1 MGRPGRR
8 SAAGRAGTGGMTS
21 GHAGRPDD
29 RDPHHRNTT
38 PGKETMTMLRRE
50 FGISALGL
58 LAAAGARPAA
68 AQAPAYPTRTVTIV
82 APFAAG
88 GSTDLIARL
97 VAQQLSA
104 RLGQQFVVDN
114 KAGANGAVGNGSVA
128 RARPDGYTLLVTP
141 NSTYAINPHLYT
153 NLPYNQERDFAPIGL
168 LVQNGFF
175 LIVRADSRFRTVAEL
190 VAAARAA
197 PDTISYGSGGIGSA
211 NHLAP
216 EMFAAASG
224 IKLQHVPY
232 RGSGPAM
239 QAVMS
244 GEIPMSFVDTGVALP
259 FLRSGELRAL
269 AVSSEQRSAQM
280 PDVPTLAESGTPGL
294 NASSDFA
301 MFAPANTPE
310 PIIRRLSQAVMEGLR
325 APDLRARLQGL
336 SIAAVG
342 GTQEAVPAYLPPPSA
357 KLGDGIRARRIR

>member
-1 MGRPGRR
+1 
-8 SAAGRAGTGGMTS
+8 
-21 GHAGRPDD
+21 
-29 RDPHHRNTT
+29 
-38 PGKETMTMLRRE
+38 MLRRE
-50 FGISALGL
+50 LSLSALGFL
-58 LAAAGARPAA
+58 AGAAAGTGTAA
-68 AQAPAYPTRTVTIV
+68 AQAPYPTRTVTIV

-114 KAGANGAVGNGSVA
+114 RAGANGAVGNGSVA

-168 LVQNGFF
+168 LALNGFF
-175 LIVRADSRFRTVAEL
+175 VCVRGDSRFRTLADL
-190 VAAARAA
+190 VTAARAA

-216 EMFAAASG
+216 EMFAAAAG

-232 RGSGPAM
+232 RGGGPAM
-239 QAVMS
+239 QAVTS
-244 GEIPMSFVDTGVALP
+244 GEIPMSFVDTVVALP
-259 FLRSGELRAL
+259 FVHSGELRAL
-269 AVSSEQRSAQM
+269 AVTTEGRLAQT
-280 PDVPTLAESGTPGL
+280 PDVPTLAESGMPGL

-301 MFAPANTPE
+301 MFAPAKTPE
-310 PIIRRLSQAVMEGLR
+310 PTIRRLSGAVTEGLR
-325 APDLRARLQGL
+325 APELRDRLL
-336 SIAAVG
+336 AMAIEPVA
-342 GTQEAVPAYLPPPSA
+342 GTPEAFPAYLAAESA
-357 KLGDGIRARRIR
+357 KWRDVIRARDIRVE

>member
-1 MGRPGRR
+1 
-8 SAAGRAGTGGMTS
+8 
-21 GHAGRPDD
+21 
-29 RDPHHRNTT
+29 
-38 PGKETMTMLRRE
+38 MTMLRRE
-50 FGISALGL
+50 FSLSALGFL
-58 LAAAGARPAA
+58 AGAAAGTSPAA
-68 AQAPAYPTRTVTIV
+68 AQAPYPTRTVTIV

-114 KAGANGAVGNGSVA
+114 KAGGNGAVGSGAVA
-128 RARPDGYTLLVTP
+128 RARPDGYTLLITP

-168 LVQNGFF
+168 LALNGFF
-175 LIVRADSRFRTVAEL
+175 VCVRGDSRFRTLADL
-190 VAAARAA
+190 VAAAKAA

-216 EMFAAASG
+216 EMFAAAAG

-232 RGSGPAM
+232 RGGGPAM
-239 QAVMS
+239 QAVMT
-244 GEIPMSFVDTGVALP
+244 GEIPMSFVDTVVALP
-259 FLRSGELRAL
+259 FVRSGELRAL
-269 AVSSEQRSAQM
+269 AVTTEGRLAQT
-280 PDVPTLAESGTPGL
+280 PDVPTLAESGMPGL

-325 APDLRARLQGL
+325 APELRDRLLVMAMEPVAG
-336 SIAAVG
+336 SP
-342 GTQEAVPAYLPPPSA
+342 EEFPAYLAAESA
-357 KLGDGIRARRIR
+357 KWRDVIRSRDIRVE

>member
-1 MGRPGRR
+1 
-8 SAAGRAGTGGMTS
+8 
-21 GHAGRPDD
+21 
-29 RDPHHRNTT
+29 
-38 PGKETMTMLRRE
+38 MLRRE
-50 FGISALGL
+50 FGLSALS
-58 LAAAGARPAA
+58 LASAGMGVRTAA
-68 AQAPAYPTRTVTIV
+68 AQAPYPTRTVTIV

-88 GSTDLIARL
+88 GSTDLVARL
-97 VAQQLSA
+97 IAQSLSA

-114 KAGANGAVGNGSVA
+114 KAGANGAVGSGLVA

-141 NSTYAINPHLYT
+141 NSTYAINPHLYAS
-153 NLPYNQERDFAPIGL
+153 LPYNQERDFAPIGL

-175 LIVRADSRFRTVAEL
+175 LCVRGDSQFRTVADL

-197 PDTISYGSGGIGSA
+197 PDTISFGSGGIGSA

-216 EMFAAASG
+216 EMFAAANG

-232 RGSGPAM
+232 RGSGPGM
-239 QAVMS
+239 QAVLS

-310 PIIRRLSQAVMEGLR
+310 PIIRRLSQAVVESLS
-325 APDLRARLQGL
+325 APDLRERLQSL
-336 SIAAVG
+336 SIDPLG
-342 GTQEAVPAYLPPPSA
+342 GTPEAFPAYLATESA
-357 KLGDGIRARRIR
+357 KWRDVIRARNIRVE

>member
-1 MGRPGRR
+1 
-8 SAAGRAGTGGMTS
+8 
-21 GHAGRPDD
+21 
-29 RDPHHRNTT
+29 
-38 PGKETMTMLRRE
+38 MTMLRRE
-50 FGISALGL
+50 FGFGGLGL
-58 LAAAGARPAA
+58 LAAAAGSRLAA
-68 AQAPAYPTRTVTIV
+68 AQTPYPTRTVTIV

-97 VAQQLSA
+97 IAQSLSA

-114 KAGANGAVGNGSVA
+114 KAGGNGAVGCGFVA
-128 RARPDGYTLLVTP
+128 RSRPDGYTLLVTP
-141 NSTYAINPHLYT
+141 NSTYAINPHLYAS
-153 NLPYNQERDFAPIGL
+153 LPYNQERDFTPIGL

-175 LIVRADSRFRTVAEL
+175 VVVRGDSRFRTVADL

-197 PDTISYGSGGIGSA
+197 PDTISFGSGGIGSA

-216 EMFAAASG
+216 EMFAAANG
-224 IKLQHVPY
+224 IKLLHVPY
-232 RGSGPAM
+232 RGSGPGM

-310 PIIRRLSQAVMEGLR
+310 PVIRRLSQAVMESLR
-325 APDLRARLQGL
+325 APDLRERLQGL
-336 SIAAVG
+336 SIDPVG
-342 GTQEAVPAYLPPPSA
+342 GTPEAFPAYLAAESA
-357 KLGDGIRARRIR
+357 KWRDVIRARDIRVE

>member
-1 MGRPGRR
+1 
-8 SAAGRAGTGGMTS
+8 
-21 GHAGRPDD
+21 
-29 RDPHHRNTT
+29 
-38 PGKETMTMLRRE
+38 MLRRN
-50 FGISALGL
+50 FSFSALGL
-58 LAAAGARPAA
+58 VAAARARPVA

-97 VAQQLSA
+97 IAQPLSA
-104 RLGQQFVVDN
+104 QLGQQFVVDN
-114 KAGANGAVGNGSVA
+114 RAGANGAVGNGFVA

-175 LIVRADSRFRTVAEL
+175 LCVRGDSRFRTVADL
-190 VAAARAA
+190 VAAAKAA
-197 PDTISYGSGGIGSA
+197 PDTISFGSGGIGSA

-216 EMFAAASG
+216 EMFAAANG

-232 RGSGPAM
+232 RGSGPGM

-259 FLRSGELRAL
+259 FMRSGELRAL
-269 AVSSEQRSAQM
+269 AVSSEKRSAQA

-325 APDLRARLQGL
+325 APELRERLQGL
-336 SIAAVG
+336 SIDPVG
-342 GTQEAVPAYLPPPSA
+342 GTPEAFSAYLAAESV
-357 KLGDGIRARRIR
+357 KWRDVIRARDIRVE

>member
-1 MGRPGRR
+1 M
-8 SAAGRAGTGGMTS
+8 
-21 GHAGRPDD
+21 H
-29 RDPHHRNTT
+29 
-38 PGKETMTMLRRE
+38 RRE
-50 FGISALGL
+50 LGISALGL
-58 LAAAGARPAA
+58 MAAAATGARPAA

-97 VAQQLSA
+97 IAQPLSA
-104 RLGQQFVVDN
+104 RLNQQFVVDN
-114 KAGANGAVGNGSVA
+114 RAGANGAVGSGFVA

-141 NSTYAINPHLYT
+141 NSTYAINPHLYSS
-153 NLPYNQERDFAPIGL
+153 LPYNQERDFAPIGL

-175 LIVRADSRFRTVAEL
+175 LCVRGDSPFRTVADF

-197 PDTISYGSGGIGSA
+197 PDTISFGSGGIGSA

-216 EMFAAASG
+216 EMFAAANG
-224 IKLQHVPY
+224 VKLQHVPY

-239 QAVMS
+239 QAVIS

-259 FLRSGELRAL
+259 FMRSGDLRAL
-269 AVSSEQRSAQM
+269 AVSSEQRSAQA

-301 MFAPANTPE
+301 MFAPANTPQ
-310 PIIRRLSQAVMEGLR
+310 PIIRRISEAVIEGLR
-325 APDLRARLQGL
+325 TPDLRERLQGL
-336 SIAAVG
+336 SIDAVG
-342 GTQEAVPAYLPPPSA
+342 GTPEAFPAYLAAESA
-357 KLGDGIRARRIR
+357 KWRDVIRARDIRVE

>member
-1 MGRPGRR
+1 
-8 SAAGRAGTGGMTS
+8 
-21 GHAGRPDD
+21 
-29 RDPHHRNTT
+29 
-38 PGKETMTMLRRE
+38 MTMLRRE
-50 FGISALGL
+50 FGLSALGL
-58 LAAAGARPAA
+58 LAAAAGSRPVA
-68 AQAPAYPTRTVTIV
+68 AQTPYPTRTVTIV

-97 VAQQLSA
+97 IAQSLSA

-114 KAGANGAVGNGSVA
+114 KAGANGAVGCGFVA
-128 RARPDGYTLLVTP
+128 RSRPDGYTLLVTP
-141 NSTYAINPHLYT
+141 NSTYAINPHLYAS
-153 NLPYNQERDFAPIGL
+153 LPYNQERDFTPIGL

-175 LIVRADSRFRTVAEL
+175 VVVRGDSRFRTVADL

-197 PDTISYGSGGIGSA
+197 PDTISFGSGGIGSA

-216 EMFAAASG
+216 EMFAAANG

-232 RGSGPAM
+232 RGSGPGM

-269 AVSSEQRSAQM
+269 AVSSEQRSAQL

-310 PIIRRLSQAVMEGLR
+310 PVIRRLSQAAMESLR
-325 APDLRARLQGL
+325 APDLRERLQDL
-336 SIAAVG
+336 SIDPVG
-342 GTQEAVPAYLPPPSA
+342 DTPEAFPAYLAAESA
-357 KLGDGIRARRIR
+357 KWRDVIRARDIRVE

>member
-1 MGRPGRR
+1 
-8 SAAGRAGTGGMTS
+8 
-21 GHAGRPDD
+21 
-29 RDPHHRNTT
+29 
-38 PGKETMTMLRRE
+38 MLRRE
-50 FGISALGL
+50 FGLSALSL
-58 LAAAGARPAA
+58 LAGATSGSGPAT
-68 AQAPAYPTRTVTIV
+68 AQTPYPARTVTIV

-97 VAQQLSA
+97 IAQPLSV

-114 KAGANGAVGNGSVA
+114 KAGANGAVGSGFVA

-141 NSTYAINPHLYT
+141 NSTYAINPHLYS

-175 LIVRADSRFRTVAEL
+175 MCVRGDSRFRTVADL
-190 VAAARAA
+190 VAAAKTA
-197 PDTISYGSGGIGSA
+197 PDTISFGSGGIGSA

-216 EMFAAASG
+216 EMFAAANG

-232 RGSGPAM
+232 RGSGPGM

-325 APDLRARLQGL
+325 APDLRDRLQSL
-336 SIAAVG
+336 SIDPVG
-342 GTQEAVPAYLPPPSA
+342 GSPEAFPAYLAVESA
-357 KLGDGIRARRIR
+357 KWRDVIHARNIRVE

>member
-1 MGRPGRR
+1 
-8 SAAGRAGTGGMTS
+8 
-21 GHAGRPDD
+21 
-29 RDPHHRNTT
+29 
-38 PGKETMTMLRRE
+38 MTMLRRE
-50 FGISALGL
+50 FGLSALGL
-58 LAAAGARPAA
+58 LAAAAGSRPAA
-68 AQAPAYPTRTVTIV
+68 AQTPYPTRTVTIV

-97 VAQQLSA
+97 IAQSLSA

-114 KAGANGAVGNGSVA
+114 KAGANGAVGSGFVA
-128 RARPDGYTLLVTP
+128 RSRPDGYTLLVTP
-141 NSTYAINPHLYT
+141 NSTYAINPHLYAS
-153 NLPYNQERDFAPIGL
+153 LPYNQERDFTPIGL

-175 LIVRADSRFRTVAEL
+175 VVVRGDSRFRTVADL

-197 PDTISYGSGGIGSA
+197 PDTISFGSGGIGSA

-216 EMFAAASG
+216 EMFAAANG
-224 IKLQHVPY
+224 IKLMHVPY
-232 RGSGPAM
+232 RGSGPGM

-310 PIIRRLSQAVMEGLR
+310 PVIRRLSQAAMESLR
-325 APDLRARLQGL
+325 APDLRERLQGL
-336 SIAAVG
+336 SIDPVG
-342 GTQEAVPAYLPPPSA
+342 DTPEAFPAYLAAESA
-357 KLGDGIRARRIR
+357 KWRDVIRARDIRVE

>member
-1 MGRPGRR
+1 
-8 SAAGRAGTGGMTS
+8 
-21 GHAGRPDD
+21 
-29 RDPHHRNTT
+29 
-38 PGKETMTMLRRE
+38 MLRRE
-50 FGISALGL
+50 LSLSALGL
-58 LAAAGARPAA
+58 LAGAAAGAGPAA
-68 AQAPAYPTRTVTIV
+68 AQASYPTRTVTIV

-114 KAGANGAVGNGSVA
+114 KAGANGAVGNGAVA
-128 RARPDGYTLLVTP
+128 RARPDGYTLLITP

-175 LIVRADSRFRTVAEL
+175 VIVRADSRFRTVADL

-197 PDTISYGSGGIGSA
+197 SDTISYGSGGIGSA

-224 IKLQHVPY
+224 IKLEHVPY
-232 RGSGPAM
+232 RGSGPSM

-244 GEIPMSFVDTGVALP
+244 GEIPLSFVDTGVALP
-259 FLRSGELRAL
+259 FIRSGELRAL
-269 AVSSEQRSAQM
+269 AVTTEQRSSQT

-294 NASSDFA
+294 TMSSDFA

-310 PIIRRLSQAVMEGLR
+310 PVIRRLSQAVIESMRAPELRERLEGL
-325 APDLRARLQGL
+325 AIDP
-336 SIAAVG
+336 VG
-342 GTQEAVPAYLPPPSA
+342 GTPEAFPAYLAAESA
-357 KLGDGIRARRIR
+357 KWRDVIRARDIRVE

>member
-1 MGRPGRR
+1 
-8 SAAGRAGTGGMTS
+8 
-21 GHAGRPDD
+21 
-29 RDPHHRNTT
+29 
-38 PGKETMTMLRRE
+38 MLRRE

-168 LVQNGFF
+168 LALNGFF
-175 LIVRADSRFRTVAEL
+175 VCVRGDSRFRTLADL
-190 VAAARAA
+190 VAAAKAA

-216 EMFAAASG
+216 EMFAAAAG

-232 RGSGPAM
+232 RGGGPAM
-239 QAVMS
+239 QAVMT
-244 GEIPMSFVDTGVALP
+244 GEIPMSFVDTVVALP
-259 FLRSGELRAL
+259 FVRSGELRAL
-269 AVSSEQRSAQM
+269 AVTTEGRLAQT
-280 PDVPTLAESGTPGL
+280 PDVPTLAESGMPGL

-325 APDLRARLQGL
+325 APELRDRLLVMAMEPVAG
-336 SIAAVG
+336 SP
-342 GTQEAVPAYLPPPSA
+342 EEFPAYLAAESA
-357 KLGDGIRARRIR
+357 KWRDVIRSRDIRVE

>member
-1 MGRPGRR
+1 
-8 SAAGRAGTGGMTS
+8 
-21 GHAGRPDD
+21 
-29 RDPHHRNTT
+29 
-38 PGKETMTMLRRE
+38 
-50 FGISALGL
+50 
-58 LAAAGARPAA
+58 
-68 AQAPAYPTRTVTIV
+68 
-82 APFAAG
+82 
-88 GSTDLIARL
+88 
-97 VAQQLSA
+97 
-104 RLGQQFVVDN
+104 
-114 KAGANGAVGNGSVA
+114 VGNGFVA

-175 LIVRADSRFRTVAEL
+175 LVVRGDSRFRTVADL

-216 EMFAAASG
+216 EMFAAANG

-325 APDLRARLQGL
+325 APDLRERLQGL
-336 SIAAVG
+336 SIDPVG
-342 GTQEAVPAYLPPPSA
+342 GTPEAFPAYLAAESA
-357 KLGDGIRARRIR
+357 KWRDVIRARDIRVE

>member
-1 MGRPGRR
+1 
-8 SAAGRAGTGGMTS
+8 
-21 GHAGRPDD
+21 
-29 RDPHHRNTT
+29 
-38 PGKETMTMLRRE
+38 MTMLRRE
-50 FGISALGL
+50 FGLSALGL
-58 LAAAGARPAA
+58 LAAMGSRPAG
-68 AQAPAYPTRTVTIV
+68 AQAPYPTRSVTIV

-97 VAQQLSA
+97 MAQSLSA

-114 KAGANGAVGNGSVA
+114 KAGANGAVGCGFVA
-128 RARPDGYTLLVTP
+128 RSRPDGYTLLVTP
-141 NSTYAINPHLYT
+141 NSTYAINPHLYAS
-153 NLPYNQERDFAPIGL
+153 LPYNQERDFAPIGL

-175 LIVRADSRFRTVAEL
+175 LVVKGDSRFRTVADL
-190 VAAARAA
+190 VAAAKAA
-197 PDTISYGSGGIGSA
+197 PDTISFGSGGIGSA

-216 EMFAAASG
+216 EMFAAANR

-232 RGSGPAM
+232 RGSGPGM
-239 QAVMS
+239 QAVMT

-259 FLRSGELRAL
+259 FLRTGELRAL

-310 PIIRRLSQAVMEGLR
+310 PVIRRLSQAVMEGLR
-325 APDLRARLQGL
+325 APDLRERLQSL
-336 SIAAVG
+336 SIDPVG
-342 GTQEAVPAYLPPPSA
+342 GTPEAFPAYLAAESA
-357 KLGDGIRARRIR
+357 KWRDVIRARDIRVE

>member
-1 MGRPGRR
+1 
-8 SAAGRAGTGGMTS
+8 
-21 GHAGRPDD
+21 
-29 RDPHHRNTT
+29 
-38 PGKETMTMLRRE
+38 MTMLRRE
-50 FGISALGL
+50 FGLSALGL
-58 LAAAGARPAA
+58 LAAAAGSRPAG
-68 AQAPAYPTRTVTIV
+68 AQAPYPTRSVTIV

-97 VAQQLSA
+97 MAQSLSA

-114 KAGANGAVGNGSVA
+114 KAGANGAVGCGFVA
-128 RARPDGYTLLVTP
+128 RSRPDGYTLLVTP
-141 NSTYAINPHLYT
+141 NSTYAINPHLYAS
-153 NLPYNQERDFAPIGL
+153 LPYDQERDFAPIGL

-175 LIVRADSRFRTVAEL
+175 LVVKGDARFRTVADL
-190 VAAARAA
+190 VAAAKAA
-197 PDTISYGSGGIGSA
+197 PDTISFGSGGIGSA

-216 EMFAAASG
+216 EMFAAANG

-232 RGSGPAM
+232 RGSGPGM
-239 QAVMS
+239 QAVMT

-310 PIIRRLSQAVMEGLR
+310 SVIRRLSQAVMESLR
-325 APDLRARLQGL
+325 APDLRERLQGL
-336 SIAAVG
+336 SIDPVG
-342 GTQEAVPAYLPPPSA
+342 DTPEAFPAYLAAESA
-357 KLGDGIRARRIR
+357 KWRDVIRARDIRVE

>member
-1 MGRPGRR
+1 
-8 SAAGRAGTGGMTS
+8 
-21 GHAGRPDD
+21 
-29 RDPHHRNTT
+29 
-38 PGKETMTMLRRE
+38 MLRRT

-58 LAAAGARPAA
+58 MAGATTGSRPAT
-68 AQAPAYPTRTVTIV
+68 AQTPAYPTRNVTIV

-97 VAQQLSA
+97 IAQPLSA
-104 RLGQQFVVDN
+104 RLGQQFVIDN
-114 KAGANGAVGNGSVA
+114 RAGANGAVGCGFVA

-141 NSTYAINPHLYT
+141 NSTYAINPHLYA

-175 LIVRADSRFRTVAEL
+175 LCVRGDSRFRTVADL

-197 PDTISYGSGGIGSA
+197 PDTISFGSGGIGSA

-216 EMFAAASG
+216 EMFAAANN

-232 RGSGPAM
+232 RGSGPGM

-259 FLRSGELRAL
+259 FMRSGELRAL
-269 AVSSEQRSAQM
+269 AVSSEQRSAQA
-280 PDVPTLAESGTPGL
+280 PNVPTLAESGTPGL

-301 MFAPANTPE
+301 MFAPANTPD
-310 PIIRRLSQAVMEGLR
+310 PIIRRLSQAVVEGLR
-325 APDLRARLQGL
+325 TPDLRERLQSL
-336 SIAAVG
+336 SIDPVG
-342 GTQEAVPAYLPPPSA
+342 GSPEAFPAYLAAESA
-357 KLGDGIRARRIR
+357 KWRDVIRARDIRVE

>member
-1 MGRPGRR
+1 
-8 SAAGRAGTGGMTS
+8 
-21 GHAGRPDD
+21 
-29 RDPHHRNTT
+29 
-38 PGKETMTMLRRE
+38 MLRRN

-58 LAAAGARPAA
+58 MAAATGARPVA

-88 GSTDLIARL
+88 GSTDLVARL
-97 VAQQLSA
+97 IAQSLSA
-104 RLGQQFVVDN
+104 RLGQQFVIDN
-114 KAGANGAVGNGSVA
+114 RAGANGAVGNGFVA

-175 LIVRADSRFRTVAEL
+175 LCVRGDSRYRTVADL

-197 PDTISYGSGGIGSA
+197 PDTISFGSGGIGSA
-211 NHLAP
+211 NHLTP
-216 EMFAAASG
+216 EMFAAANG

-232 RGSGPAM
+232 RGSGPGM
-239 QAVMS
+239 QAVLA

-310 PIIRRLSQAVMEGLR
+310 PIIRRLSQAIMDGLP
-325 APDLRARLQGL
+325 APELGERVQGL
-336 SIAAVG
+336 LIESFGASP
-342 GTQEAVPAYLPPPSA
+342 EEFPAYLAADSP
-357 KLGDGIRARRIR
+357 KWRDVIRAGDLLAE

>member
-1 MGRPGRR
+1 
-8 SAAGRAGTGGMTS
+8 
-21 GHAGRPDD
+21 
-29 RDPHHRNTT
+29 
-38 PGKETMTMLRRE
+38 MLRRE
-50 FGISALGL
+50 LSLSALGFL
-58 LAAAGARPAA
+58 AGAAAGTSPAA
-68 AQAPAYPTRTVTIV
+68 AQAPYPTRTVTIV

-114 KAGANGAVGNGSVA
+114 KAGGNGAVGSGAVA
-128 RARPDGYTLLVTP
+128 RARPDGYTLLITP

-168 LVQNGFF
+168 LALNGFF
-175 LIVRADSRFRTVAEL
+175 VCVRGDSRFRTLADL

-216 EMFAAASG
+216 EMFAAAAG

-232 RGSGPAM
+232 RGGGPAM
-239 QAVMS
+239 QAVMT
-244 GEIPMSFVDTGVALP
+244 GEIPMSFVDTVVALP
-259 FLRSGELRAL
+259 FVRSGELRAL
-269 AVSSEQRSAQM
+269 AVTTEGRLAQT
-280 PDVPTLAESGTPGL
+280 PDVPTLAESGMPGL

-325 APDLRARLQGL
+325 APELRDRLQDMAMEPVAG
-336 SIAAVG
+336 SP
-342 GTQEAVPAYLPPPSA
+342 EEFSAYLAAESA
-357 KLGDGIRARRIR
+357 KWRDVIRSRDIRVE

>member
-1 MGRPGRR
+1 
-8 SAAGRAGTGGMTS
+8 
-21 GHAGRPDD
+21 
-29 RDPHHRNTT
+29 
-38 PGKETMTMLRRE
+38 MTMLRRE
-50 FGISALGL
+50 FSLSALGFL
-58 LAAAGARPAA
+58 AGAAAGTSPAA
-68 AQAPAYPTRTVTIV
+68 AQAPYPTRTVTIV

-114 KAGANGAVGNGSVA
+114 KAGGNGAVGSGAVA
-128 RARPDGYTLLVTP
+128 RARPDGYTLLITP

-168 LVQNGFF
+168 LALNGFF
-175 LIVRADSRFRTVAEL
+175 VCVRGDSRFRTLADF
-190 VAAARAA
+190 VAAAKAA

-216 EMFAAASG
+216 EMFAAAAG

-232 RGSGPAM
+232 RGGGPAM
-239 QAVMS
+239 QAVMT
-244 GEIPMSFVDTGVALP
+244 GEIPMSFVDTVVALP
-259 FLRSGELRAL
+259 FVRSGELRAL
-269 AVSSEQRSAQM
+269 AVTTEGRLAQT
-280 PDVPTLAESGTPGL
+280 PDVPTLAESGMPGL

-325 APDLRARLQGL
+325 APELRDRLLVMAMEPVAG
-336 SIAAVG
+336 SPG
-342 GTQEAVPAYLPPPSA
+342 EFPAYLAAESA
-357 KLGDGIRARRIR
+357 KWRDVIRSRDIRVE

>member
-1 MGRPGRR
+1 
-8 SAAGRAGTGGMTS
+8 
-21 GHAGRPDD
+21 
-29 RDPHHRNTT
+29 
-38 PGKETMTMLRRE
+38 MTMLRRE
-50 FGISALGL
+50 FGLSALGL
-58 LAAAGARPAA
+58 LAGAAAGSRPAA
-68 AQAPAYPTRTVTIV
+68 AQTPYPTRTVTIV

-128 RARPDGYTLLVTP
+128 RARPDGYTLLITP

-153 NLPYNQERDFAPIGL
+153 NLPYNQDRDFAPIGL

-175 LIVRADSRFRTVAEL
+175 LVVRADSRFRTVADL

-216 EMFAAASG
+216 EMFAAANG

-259 FLRSGELRAL
+259 FVRSGELRAL
-269 AVSSEQRSAQM
+269 AVSTEQRSSQT
-280 PDVPTLAESGTPGL
+280 PDVPTLSESGTPGL
-294 NASSDFA
+294 SASSDFA
-301 MFAPANTPE
+301 MFAPANTPG
-310 PIIRRLSQAVMEGLR
+310 PIIRRLSQAVVESMR
-325 APDLRARLQGL
+325 APDLRERLQDL
-336 SIAAVG
+336 SIDPVG
-342 GTQEAVPAYLPPPSA
+342 GTPEEFPAYLAAESA
-357 KLGDGIRARRIR
+357 KWRDVIRARDIRVE

>member
-1 MGRPGRR
+1 
-8 SAAGRAGTGGMTS
+8 
-21 GHAGRPDD
+21 
-29 RDPHHRNTT
+29 
-38 PGKETMTMLRRE
+38 MLRRE
-50 FGISALGL
+50 FGLSAVGL
-58 LAAAGARPAA
+58 LAAAAGSRPAG
-68 AQAPAYPTRTVTIV
+68 AQTPYPTRSVTIV

-97 VAQQLSA
+97 MAQSLSA

-114 KAGANGAVGNGSVA
+114 KAGANGAVGCGLVA
-128 RARPDGYTLLVTP
+128 RSRPDGYTLLVTP
-141 NSTYAINPHLYT
+141 NSTYAINPHLYAS
-153 NLPYNQERDFAPIGL
+153 LPYNQERDFTPIGL

-175 LIVRADSRFRTVAEL
+175 VVVKGDSRFRTVADL

-197 PDTISYGSGGIGSA
+197 PDTISFGSGGIGSA

-216 EMFAAASG
+216 EMFAAANG

-232 RGSGPAM
+232 RGSGPGM

-259 FLRSGELRAL
+259 FLRTGELRAL
-269 AVSSEQRSAQM
+269 AVSSEQRSAQL
-280 PDVPTLAESGTPGL
+280 PEVPTLAESGTPGL

-310 PIIRRLSQAVMEGLR
+310 PVVRRLSQAAMESLR
-325 APDLRARLQGL
+325 APDLRERLQSL
-336 SIAAVG
+336 SIDPVG
-342 GTQEAVPAYLPPPSA
+342 DTPEAFPAYLAAESA
-357 KLGDGIRARRIR
+357 KWRDVIRARDIRVE

>member
-1 MGRPGRR
+1 
-8 SAAGRAGTGGMTS
+8 
-21 GHAGRPDD
+21 
-29 RDPHHRNTT
+29 
-38 PGKETMTMLRRE
+38 MLGRE
-50 FGISALGL
+50 FGLSTLSL
-58 LAAAGARPAA
+58 LAGAAAGSRPAA
-68 AQAPAYPTRTVTIV
+68 AQTPYPTRTVTIV

-88 GSTDLIARL
+88 GSTDLIVRL
-97 VAQQLSA
+97 IAQSLSA

-114 KAGANGAVGNGSVA
+114 KAGANGAVGNGFVA
-128 RARPDGYTLLVTP
+128 RARSDGYTLLVTP

-153 NLPYNQERDFAPIGL
+153 NLPYNQERDLAPIGL

-175 LIVRADSRFRTVAEL
+175 LCVRGDSRFRTVADL

-197 PDTISYGSGGIGSA
+197 PDTISFGSGGIGSA

-216 EMFAAASG
+216 EMFAAANG

-239 QAVMS
+239 QAVTS

-294 NASSDFA
+294 NASSDF
-301 MFAPANTPE
+301 
-310 PIIRRLSQAVMEGLR
+310 VC
-325 APDLRARLQGL
+325 
-336 SIAAVG
+336 
-342 GTQEAVPAYLPPPSA
+342 LPPPTRPRRSSA
-357 KLGDGIRARRIR
+357 VCHRLS

>member
-1 MGRPGRR
+1 
-8 SAAGRAGTGGMTS
+8 
-21 GHAGRPDD
+21 
-29 RDPHHRNTT
+29 
-38 PGKETMTMLRRE
+38 MLRRD
-50 FGISALGL
+50 FGLSSLGL
-58 LAAAGARPAA
+58 LTGAAAGSGPSA
-68 AQAPAYPTRTVTIV
+68 AQTPYPARTVTIV

-97 VAQQLSA
+97 MAQSLSA

-114 KAGANGAVGNGSVA
+114 KAGANGAVGCGLVA

-141 NSTYAINPHLYT
+141 NSTYAINPHLYA

-175 LIVRADSRFRTVAEL
+175 LCVRGDSRYRTVADL

-197 PDTISYGSGGIGSA
+197 PDTISFGSGGIGSA
-211 NHLAP
+211 NHLTP
-216 EMFAAASG
+216 EMFAAANG

-232 RGSGPAM
+232 RGSGPGM
-239 QAVMS
+239 QAVLA

-269 AVSSEQRSAQM
+269 AVSSEQRSSQM

-310 PIIRRLSQAVMEGLR
+310 PVVRRLSQAVIEGLR
-325 APDLRARLQGL
+325 APDLRERLQGL
-336 SIAAVG
+336 SIDPVG
-342 GTQEAVPAYLPPPSA
+342 GTPEAFPAYLAAESA
-357 KLGDGIRARRIR
+357 KWRDVIRTRDIRVE

>member
-1 MGRPGRR
+1 
-8 SAAGRAGTGGMTS
+8 MTI
-21 GHAGRPDD
+21 
-29 RDPHHRNTT
+29 
-38 PGKETMTMLRRE
+38 LRRE
-50 FGISALGL
+50 FSLSALGL
-58 LAAAGARPAA
+58 LAGAAAGTGPAA
-68 AQAPAYPTRTVTIV
+68 AQAPYPTRTVTIV

-114 KAGANGAVGNGSVA
+114 KAGGNGAVGSGAVA
-128 RARPDGYTLLVTP
+128 RARPDGYTLLITP

-168 LVQNGFF
+168 LALNGFF
-175 LIVRADSRFRTVAEL
+175 VCVRGDSRFRTLADL
-190 VAAARAA
+190 VAAAKAA

-216 EMFAAASG
+216 EMFAAANS

-259 FLRSGELRAL
+259 FVRSGELRAL
-269 AVSSEQRSAQM
+269 AVSTEQRSSQT
-280 PDVPTLAESGTPGL
+280 PDVPTLSESGTPGL
-294 NASSDFA
+294 SASSDFA
-301 MFAPANTPE
+301 MFAPANTPG
-310 PIIRRLSQAVMEGLR
+310 PIIRRLSQAVVESMR
-325 APDLRARLQGL
+325 APDLRERLRDL
-336 SIAAVG
+336 SIDPVG
-342 GTQEAVPAYLPPPSA
+342 GTPEEFPAYLAAESA
-357 KLGDGIRARRIR
+357 KWRDVIRARDIRVE

>member
-1 MGRPGRR
+1 
-8 SAAGRAGTGGMTS
+8 
-21 GHAGRPDD
+21 
-29 RDPHHRNTT
+29 
-38 PGKETMTMLRRE
+38 
-50 FGISALGL
+50 
-58 LAAAGARPAA
+58 
-68 AQAPAYPTRTVTIV
+68 VTIV

-114 KAGANGAVGNGSVA
+114 KAGGNGAVGSGAVA
-128 RARPDGYTLLVTP
+128 RARPDGYTLLITP

-168 LVQNGFF
+168 LALNGFF
-175 LIVRADSRFRTVAEL
+175 VCVRGDSRFRTLADL
-190 VAAARAA
+190 VAAAKAA

-216 EMFAAASG
+216 EMFAAAAG

-232 RGSGPAM
+232 RGGGPAM
-239 QAVMS
+239 QAVMT
-244 GEIPMSFVDTGVALP
+244 GEIPMSFVDTVVALP
-259 FLRSGELRAL
+259 FVRSGELRAL
-269 AVSSEQRSAQM
+269 AVTTEGRLAQT
-280 PDVPTLAESGTPGL
+280 PDVPTLAESGMPGL

-325 APDLRARLQGL
+325 APELRDRLLVMAMEPVAG
-336 SIAAVG
+336 SP
-342 GTQEAVPAYLPPPSA
+342 EEFPAYLAAESA
-357 KLGDGIRARRIR
+357 KWRDVIRSRDIRVE

>member
-1 MGRPGRR
+1 
-8 SAAGRAGTGGMTS
+8 
-21 GHAGRPDD
+21 
-29 RDPHHRNTT
+29 
-38 PGKETMTMLRRE
+38 MTMLRRE
-50 FGISALGL
+50 FSLSALGFL
-58 LAAAGARPAA
+58 AGAAAGTSPAA
-68 AQAPAYPTRTVTIV
+68 AQAPYPTRTVTIV

-114 KAGANGAVGNGSVA
+114 KAGGNGAVGSGAVA
-128 RARPDGYTLLVTP
+128 RARPDGYTLLITP

-168 LVQNGFF
+168 LALNGFF
-175 LIVRADSRFRTVAEL
+175 VCVRGDSRFRTLADL

-216 EMFAAASG
+216 EMFAAAAG

-232 RGSGPAM
+232 RGGGPAM
-239 QAVMS
+239 QAVMT
-244 GEIPMSFVDTGVALP
+244 GEIPMSFVDTVVALP
-259 FLRSGELRAL
+259 FVRSGELRAL
-269 AVSSEQRSAQM
+269 AVTTEGRLAQT
-280 PDVPTLAESGTPGL
+280 PDVPTLAESGMPGL

-325 APDLRARLQGL
+325 APELRDRLLVMAMEPVAG
-336 SIAAVG
+336 SP
-342 GTQEAVPAYLPPPSA
+342 EEFPAYLAAESA
-357 KLGDGIRARRIR
+357 KWRDVIRSRDIRVE

>member
-1 MGRPGRR
+1 
-8 SAAGRAGTGGMTS
+8 
-21 GHAGRPDD
+21 
-29 RDPHHRNTT
+29 
-38 PGKETMTMLRRE
+38 
-50 FGISALGL
+50 
-58 LAAAGARPAA
+58 
-68 AQAPAYPTRTVTIV
+68 VTIV

-97 VAQQLSA
+97 IAQSLSA

-114 KAGANGAVGNGSVA
+114 KAGANGAVGSGFVA
-128 RARPDGYTLLVTP
+128 RSRPDGYTLLVTP
-141 NSTYAINPHLYT
+141 NSTYAINPHLYAS
-153 NLPYNQERDFAPIGL
+153 LPYNQERDFTPIGL

-175 LIVRADSRFRTVAEL
+175 VVVRGDSRFRTVADL

-197 PDTISYGSGGIGSA
+197 PDTISFGSGGIGSA

-216 EMFAAASG
+216 EMFAAANG
-224 IKLQHVPY
+224 IKLMHVPY
-232 RGSGPAM
+232 RGSGPGM

-301 MFAPANTPE
+301 TFAPANTPE
-310 PIIRRLSQAVMEGLR
+310 PVIRRLSQAAMESLR
-325 APDLRARLQGL
+325 APDLRERLQGL
-336 SIAAVG
+336 SIDPVG
-342 GTQEAVPAYLPPPSA
+342 DTPEAFPAYLAAESA
-357 KLGDGIRARRIR
+357 KWRDVIRARDIRVE

>member
-1 MGRPGRR
+1 
-8 SAAGRAGTGGMTS
+8 
-21 GHAGRPDD
+21 
-29 RDPHHRNTT
+29 
-38 PGKETMTMLRRE
+38 MTMLRRE
-50 FGISALGL
+50 LSLSALGFL
-58 LAAAGARPAA
+58 AGAAAGTSPAA
-68 AQAPAYPTRTVTIV
+68 AQAPYPTRTVTIV

-114 KAGANGAVGNGSVA
+114 KAGGNGAVGSGAVA
-128 RARPDGYTLLVTP
+128 RARPDGYTLLITP

-168 LVQNGFF
+168 LALNGFF
-175 LIVRADSRFRTVAEL
+175 VCVRGDSRFRTLADL
-190 VAAARAA
+190 VAAAKAA

-216 EMFAAASG
+216 EMFAAAAG

-232 RGSGPAM
+232 RGGSPAM
-239 QAVMS
+239 QAVMT
-244 GEIPMSFVDTGVALP
+244 GEIPMSFVDTVVALP
-259 FLRSGELRAL
+259 FVRSGELRAL
-269 AVSSEQRSAQM
+269 AVTTEGRLAQT
-280 PDVPTLAESGTPGL
+280 PDVPTLAESGMPGL

-325 APDLRARLQGL
+325 APELRDRLLVMAMEPVAG
-336 SIAAVG
+336 SP
-342 GTQEAVPAYLPPPSA
+342 EEFPAYLAAESA
-357 KLGDGIRARRIR
+357 KWRDVIRSRDIRVE